1 MTTYKY
7 SGMNRN
13 SGLQI
18 DDIDHIRQ
26 SISDILATPQG
37 TRVMRRDYGSLL
49 STLND
54 QPQNPALRLKMM
66 AAVYGAVMRWEPRV
80 TLNAISITTLSN
92 GKMIVDLTGSRTD
105 SDSRLSLAV
114 LIGVNNADHRLKSV
128 TGTTGD

>member
-49 STLND
+49 STLID

-80 TLNAISITTLSN
+80 TLAVEISP
-92 GKMIVDLTGSRTD
+92 GRCRGWK
-105 SDSRLSLAV
+105 SLG
-114 LIGVNNADHRLKSV
+114 IY
-128 TGTTGD
+128 

>member
-7 SGMNRN
+7 IGMNRN
-13 SGLQI
+13 SGLHI

-37 TRVMRRDYGSLL
+37 SRVMRRDYGSLL
-49 STLND
+49 STLID
-54 QPQNPALRLKMM
+54 QPQNPALHLKMM

-80 TLNAISITTLSN
+80 TLSAITITTQKD
-92 GKMIVDLTGSRTD
+92 GQMIVDLTGSRTD

-114 LIGVNNADHRLKSV
+114 PLG
-128 TGTTGD
+128 GQ

>member
-37 TRVMRRDYGSLL
+37 TRVMRRDYSSLL
-49 STLND
+49 STLID

-114 LIGVNNADHRLKSV
+114 LIG
-128 TGTTGD
+128 GQ

>member
-49 STLND
+49 STLIN

-114 LIGVNNADHRLKSV
+114 PLG
-128 TGTTGD
+128 G

>member
-1 MTTYKY
+1 MTSDKY
-7 SGMNRN
+7 CGMNRN
-13 SGLQI
+13 TGLQI

-26 SISDILATPQG
+26 SISDILTTPQG

-49 STLND
+49 STLID

-80 TLNAISITTLSN
+80 TLNAINITTQID
-92 GKMIVDLTGSRTD
+92 GQMIVDLTGSRTD

-114 LIGVNNADHRLKSV
+114 PLG
-128 TGTTGD
+128 GQ

>member
-1 MTTYKY
+1 MTSDKY

-13 SGLQI
+13 TGLQI

-26 SISDILATPQG
+26 SISDILTTPQG

-49 STLND
+49 STLID

-80 TLNAISITTLSN
+80 TLNAISITTQKD
-92 GKMIVDLTGSRTD
+92 GKMMVDLTGSRTD
-105 SDSRLSLAV
+105 SDNRLSL
-114 LIGVNNADHRLKSV
+114 SV
-128 TGTTGD
+128 PLASQ